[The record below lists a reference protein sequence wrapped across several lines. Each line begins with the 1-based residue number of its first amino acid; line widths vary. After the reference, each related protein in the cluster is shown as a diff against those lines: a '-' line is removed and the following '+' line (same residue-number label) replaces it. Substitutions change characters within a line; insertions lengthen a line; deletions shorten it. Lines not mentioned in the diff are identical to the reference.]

1 MAGKT
6 IRGTQ
11 KQNMTNTENDFPCP
25 HCAKLWDRIET
36 LEKEKAKAEEERAKV
51 QEKKT
56 KADWQMSL
64 LFPIII
70 LWAVLSAASLL
81 IRLFTL

>member
-1 MAGKT
+1 
-6 IRGTQ
+6 
-11 KQNMTNTENDFPCP
+11 MTNTENSFPCP

-36 LEKEKAKAEEERAKV
+36 LEREKAKAEEERAKV

-56 KADWQMSL
+56 KADRQMSL
-64 LFPIII
+64 LLPILI
-70 LWAVLSAASLL
+70 LWAVLSTASLP